1 MNNLENT
8 YNKCLNIENKF
19 TKKKILFIPSES
31 YDVCTIGIIEG
42 LNKLGFEILVYK
54 KNNIN
59 SWFCNKIIYNL
70 DNIEDSIDFVLSN
83 LHWGTRW
90 TLYNKL
96 KHNVPY
102 ILIDGDDRIHGNN
115 ISNWKDKY
123 NNYIKNYKL
132 NPSDE
137 IKNKEISP
145 YRWMEQMNDYKPD
158 LIFMANKYKINKNCL
173 YLPTCI
179 LDNYIKYLDNN
190 NNININNKKY
200 DIIHIPGPG
209 EYRHNLKKIINI
221 YLKKYN
227 IFNENIY
234 GEKQLDERIK
244 DYCDLDNNIHSWH
257 RWNFNKKYCDI
268 LKNSKINII
277 SPVDKYNAPGG
288 VGIKRITEA
297 LMSGSYI
304 LYHQQPDV
312 DDSNYSYEN
321 ICNYCKFEFENYN
334 EMIQK
339 CDYLLNNPEI
349 LKNKQK
355 KMYENTLKYF
365 TSVPIT
371 RYFLY
376 NIFLNKEFIN

>member
-59 SWFCNKIIYNL
+59 SWFCNKIIDNL
-70 DNIEDSIDFVLSN
+70 DNIEDTIDFVLSN

-90 TLYNKL
+90 SLYNKL

-115 ISNWKDKY
+115 ISDWKDKY
-123 NNYIKNYKL
+123 NNYIKIYKL

-137 IKNKEISP
+137 IKDRELSP
-145 YRWMEQMNDYKPD
+145 YRWIEEIGNYKPD

-173 YLPTCI
+173 YLPTGI

-190 NNININNKKY
+190 NNNINNKKY
-200 DIIHIPGPG
+200 DIVHINGPG
-209 EYRHNLKKIINI
+209 EYRNKLKYIIDT

-227 IFNENIY
+227 IFNEKIY
-234 GEKQLDERIK
+234 GETQLDNKIK
-244 DYCDLDNNIHSWH
+244 HYYNLDNNIHSWH
-257 RWNFNKKYCDI
+257 RWNLAKDYCNM
-268 LKNSKINII
+268 LKQSKINII
-277 SPVDKYNAPGG
+277 SPVDVYNSPGG

-304 LYHQQPDV
+304 LYHQQSDV
-312 DDSNYSYEN
+312 DDSTYSYEY
-321 ICNYCKFEFENYN
+321 ICDYCKFEFENYN

-339 CDYLLNNPEI
+339 CDYLLNNPDI
-349 LKNKQK
+349 LKQKQIN
-355 KMYENTLKYF
+355 MYNNSKKYF
-365 TSVPIT
+365 TSIPIT

-376 NIFLNKEFIN
+376 YILLNKEFIN